1 MLSVGFL
8 VVASSLLPSKLVN
21 ANTDLSAV
29 NETLFMSKNFTNL
42 NGKQKKKESENFLL
56 EFFLL
61 SLELSF
67 FWLEFGEDFFIER
80 KFFSFSCCSNWK
92 LRTCF

>member
-42 NGKQKKKESENFLL
+42 NGKQKKK
-56 EFFLL
+56 
-61 SLELSF
+61 
-67 FWLEFGEDFFIER
+67 
-80 KFFSFSCCSNWK
+80 
-92 LRTCF
+92 